1 MDTIT
6 PVLNQT
12 SFRGRDDDVGLNV
25 DTWNGGGGLD
35 TNWTQLVD
43 VNFRVRFVLDE
54 TAGGEAKNKAYQ
66 LQFNYD
72 VDGFT
77 PITAATKVQYAD
89 TTEYINLAAT
99 SQVIGAGTFT
109 AGDGVDNTDRTG
121 IITLLSE
128 ETEIEF
134 CLTIDSSQ
142 VDDAKSFGLRCY
154 NVTDGAWLDSYV
166 TPLVTVDKPAGGAD
180 KRVMVVS

>member
-43 VNFRVRFVLDE
+43 VNFRVRFVIGE

-66 LQFNYD
+66 LQFNYGA
-72 VDGFT
+72 DGYT
-77 PITAATKVQYAD
+77 PITAATKIQYAN
-89 TTEYINLAAT
+89 TIEYINLAAT
-99 SQVIGAGTFT
+99 TQVIGGGTFT
-109 AGDGVDNTDRTG
+109 AGDGVDNSDRTG
-121 IITLLSE
+121 IITLLSN
-128 ETEIEF
+128 ETEVEF
-134 CLTIDSSQ
+134 ALTIDSSL
-142 VDDAKSFGLRCY
+142 VDDGVSSALRLY
-154 NVTDGAWLDSYV
+154 NVTDAAWLDSYV
-166 TPLVTVDKPAGGAD
+166 TASVTTDKPSGAVR
-180 KRVMVVS
+180 RVMVVS